1 MIENGVWKSEKVQ
14 QFREADADGYIGMR
28 GYLNY
33 FQDAAGGYMHE
44 YDWDNATIHERYGAA
59 WIYVKYRMHV
69 YERAD
74 YDGTLDME
82 CWIEKNRH
90 LAAVTHDV
98 EITKNGRMM
107 AEGRLESC
115 IIDID
120 SGRIAR
126 LNAIGFDREKHP
138 IERRNK
144 TGDFTRIV
152 PDAAGTE
159 EIYRYRVRYSD
170 LDNNRHMTNLRYIPL
185 LQDAFTP
192 EEYEGRYI
200 EDLEIHYR
208 SQCYYGEEL
217 VIRRED
223 ELENAGAGESDPG
236 DVGKGHTLHRIVIVK
251 EDGTTAVCARLRLAA
266 I

>member
-44 YDWDNATIHERYGAA
+44 YDWDNSTVHERYGVA
-59 WIYVKYRMHV
+59 WIYVKYRMQV

-74 YDGTLDME
+74 YDGALSME

-90 LAAVTHDV
+90 YAAVTHGV
-98 EITKNGRMM
+98 EITRNGKLM

-115 IIDID
+115 IVNIA
-120 SGRIAR
+120 SERVAR
-126 LNAIGFDREKHP
+126 LDAIGFDRNRHP
-138 IERRNK
+138 IDRRN
-144 TGDFTRIV
+144 GVEDFSRIA
-152 PDAAGTE
+152 PESEGAE
-159 EIYRYRVRYSD
+159 EIYRTKVRYSD

-192 EEYEGRYI
+192 EEYEGRFI
-200 EDLEIHYR
+200 RDLEIHYR
-208 SQCYYGEEL
+208 NQCYYGEEL
-217 VIRRED
+217 SIRRAD
-223 ELENAGAGESDPG
+223 ETDGS
-236 DVGKGHTLHRIVIVK
+236 RILIVK
-251 EDGTTAVCARLRLAA
+251 EDGQTAVCARLKLA
-266 I
+266 